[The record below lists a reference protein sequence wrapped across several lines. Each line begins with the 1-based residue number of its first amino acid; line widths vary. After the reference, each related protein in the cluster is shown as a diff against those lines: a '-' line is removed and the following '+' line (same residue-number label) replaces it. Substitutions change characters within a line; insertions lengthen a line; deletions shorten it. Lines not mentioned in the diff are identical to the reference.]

1 MLNRSSTGGIAVKQT
16 YTGSCPCQ
24 NVHFSLLLPLTLESY
39 QARKC
44 DCDFCMQRNVSYL
57 SDPDGQLDI
66 YSSTPLAK
74 NRQGSEQAVFLSC
87 THCQTLIAATC
98 PFPAGLKG
106 AINSTL
112 ITGQE
117 QLKPAVDVS
126 PKQLNS
132 EEKLRRWRAVWLAV
146 TIN

>member
-1 MLNRSSTGGIAVKQT
+1 
-16 YTGSCPCQ
+16 
-24 NVHFSLLLPLTLESY
+24 
-39 QARKC
+39 
-44 DCDFCMQRNVSYL
+44 MQRHVSYL

-74 NRQGSEQAVFLSC
+74 SRQGSEQAVFLSC
-87 THCQTLIAATC
+87 AHCQTLIAATC
-98 PFPAGLKG
+98 PFPTGLKG

-112 ITGQE
+112 ITSQE
-117 QLKPAVDVS
+117 HLKPAVDVS

-132 EEKLRRWRAVWLAV
+132 EKKLRRWRAVWLAV